1 MTDLA
6 HLFGFGGLIII
17 GRASPGLLVEAARRA
32 GEGVL
37 RPPASVRR
45 PRAPAAASSS
55 PIDLSLE
62 QTP

>member
-6 HLFGFGGLIII
+6 HLFGFGCLIIV
-17 GRASPGLLVEAARRA
+17 GRASPGLLFETVRRA
-32 GEGVL
+32 GEGAL
-37 RPPASVRR
+37 RIQAGLHR
-45 PRAPAAASSS
+45 PRTPAAALPS

>member
-6 HLFGFGGLIII
+6 HLFGFGCLIIV
-17 GRASPGLLVEAARRA
+17 GRAAPGLLFEAARWA
-32 GEGVL
+32 GEGAWRVH
-37 RPPASVRR
+37 ASLHR
-45 PRAPAAASSS
+45 PRTPSAALPS